1 MRISDIPW
9 EMVQQELYSWNRP
22 LSLETVRLLDE
33 LFFSLEDTG
42 ERGDLILVFGS
53 RRGFR
58 YRGRQA
64 LRLYQAGRAPHIL
77 VSGGTRDPAL
87 PTEASLFRQGFREHG
102 VPDEV
107 ILTEEMSRTT
117 PENVANTA
125 AMLRRRY
132 GKTPLILLLV
142 TAEFHMT
149 RAYLT
154 AKKRFPGFLPA
165 GLLSGCEPAR
175 QTGQLVRH
183 PAWTGASR
191 AGAAVPGGL
200 CPQRAG
206 GGSGAVCGIAGARLP
221 GLTGRVGL
229 SGEAAGYHFFS
240 LNSIETGGF
249 SAGFCAFCGQFR
261 SKGEDSDMEISEK
274 SGVHQGIFTNLS
286 YTVFLRIV

>member
-102 VPDEV
+102 VPGRGDFN
-107 ILTEEMSRTT
+107 R
-117 PENVANTA
+117 
-125 AMLRRRY
+125 
-132 GKTPLILLLV
+132 GD
-142 TAEFHMT
+142 
-149 RAYLT
+149 
-154 AKKRFPGFLPA
+154 
-165 GLLSGCEPAR
+165 
-175 QTGQLVRH
+175 
-183 PAWTGASR
+183 
-191 AGAAVPGGL
+191 VPDH
-200 CPQRAG
+200 A
-206 GGSGAVCGIAGARLP
+206 
-221 GLTGRVGL
+221 
-229 SGEAAGYHFFS
+229 
-240 LNSIETGGF
+240 
-249 SAGFCAFCGQFR
+249 
-261 SKGEDSDMEISEK
+261 
-274 SGVHQGIFTNLS
+274 
-286 YTVFLRIV
+286 

>member
-125 AMLRRRY
+125 AMLRRRQN
-132 GKTPLILLLV
+132 
-142 TAEFHMT
+142 A
-149 RAYLT
+149 AYPAACDGGIPHDESLPDRQ
-154 AKKRFPGFLPA
+154 KRFPGFLPA

>member
-1 MRISDIPW
+1 MRISDLPW

-154 AKKRFPGFLPA
+154 AKKGFPDSYRLVSCPAVSLHGKRDNWFATPLGRERLGRELQSLVACARNGLAADRELFA
-165 GLLSGCEPAR
+165 GLREP
-175 QTGQLVRH
+175 
-183 PAWTGASR
+183 
-191 AGAAVPGGL
+191 
-200 CPQRAG
+200 
-206 GGSGAVCGIAGARLP
+206 VCRG
-221 GLTGRVGL
+221 
-229 SGEAAGYHFFS
+229 
-240 LNSIETGGF
+240 
-249 SAGFCAFCGQFR
+249 
-261 SKGEDSDMEISEK
+261 
-274 SGVHQGIFTNLS
+274 
-286 YTVFLRIV
+286 

>member
-102 VPDEV
+102 VPDEA

-154 AKKRFPGFLPA
+154 AKKGFPDSYRLVSCPA
-165 GLLSGCEPAR
+165 VSLHGKRDNWFATPLGRERLGRELQS
-175 QTGQLVRH
+175 LV
-183 PAWTGASR
+183 AWIGSCLR
-191 AGAAVPGGL
+191 DCGSPSAGADRPCGL
-200 CPQRAG
+200 IRRG
-206 GGSGAVCGIAGARLP
+206 RRLP
-221 GLTGRVGL
+221 FFQSEFDRNRRVFRRFL
-229 SGEAAGYHFFS
+229 RVLWAISFKR
-240 LNSIETGGF
+240 GGF
-249 SAGFCAFCGQFR
+249 GHGNIGKKRR
-261 SKGEDSDMEISEK
+261 SSRNIYK
-274 SGVHQGIFTNLS
+274 SFIYCFSPYCMIL
-286 YTVFLRIV
+286 